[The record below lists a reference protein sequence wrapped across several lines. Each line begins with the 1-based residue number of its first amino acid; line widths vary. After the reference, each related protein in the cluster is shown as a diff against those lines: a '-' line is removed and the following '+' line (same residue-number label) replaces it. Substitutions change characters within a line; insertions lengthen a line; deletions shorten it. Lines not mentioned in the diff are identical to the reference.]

1 MIEHRVVF
9 DEAHYN
15 FTDNSAR
22 KCRSCGGLEFR
33 EIIKDSIEHIVSE
46 YEVRCKSCTTL
57 VSYWAYG
64 YYDPEFAMLEEEIC
78 FTLELDQEKP
88 HHTS

>member
-1 MIEHRVVF
+1 MMDGKVVF

-15 FTDNSAR
+15 FTDSSAR

-33 EIIKDSIEHIVSE
+33 EVVKDRREHIVSE

-64 YYDPEFAMLEEEIC
+64 YFDPEFAFLPEEDRC
-78 FTLELDQEKP
+78 FTLA
-88 HHTS
+88 